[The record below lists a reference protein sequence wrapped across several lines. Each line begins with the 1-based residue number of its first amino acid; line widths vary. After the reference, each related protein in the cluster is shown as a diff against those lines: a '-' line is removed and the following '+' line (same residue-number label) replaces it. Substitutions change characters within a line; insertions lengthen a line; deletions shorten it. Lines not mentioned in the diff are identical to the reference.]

1 MSEIFQRYGLR
12 RVINVSGTETAH
24 GASPV
29 ADEVITAVT
38 EILPHSVEMI
48 ELQRAA
54 SSVIARVTGA
64 EAGCVVNCA
73 AAGITVGVAACMAG
87 DDLARIEQLPDT
99 TGMKDRVVM
108 QKGHVADFSASTA
121 QMVRISGARVVE
133 VGTATD
139 CAIYQLRAAL
149 DGEVA
154 AALYVVSHHTVQ
166 GGLLPLER
174 FCEVCHDT
182 GVPVIVDAAAEYDWA
197 GFLAA
202 GADLV
207 TFSVHKVP
215 GGLTAGVLAGRKDLV
230 RACHG
235 QQFGLGRPM
244 KAGKEGVV
252 GAIAALELW
261 QSLDHESQ
269 CRETVRMVDAAAE
282 KLADLTGLRLE
293 KLPDVSGQPVVR
305 LALHLDPAAAGLT
318 AHALGTALAA
328 GDPKFVIRTLHADRG
343 YLLLDV
349 RRLDGDDLDLVCGRI
364 RDIITAAEA
373 PADDVAPPSRRDVL
387 QDSLRAWPEP
397 G

>member
-174 FCEVCHDT
+174 FLRGLPRHGRSGHRRRRRRIRLGWLSRCRGGPSDLLCSQ
-182 GVPVIVDAAAEYDWA
+182 
-197 GFLAA
+197 
-202 GADLV
+202 GARRPD
-207 TFSVHKVP
+207 
-215 GGLTAGVLAGRKDLV
+215 GGRSR
-230 RACHG
+230 RA
-235 QQFGLGRPM
+235 QGLGARLP
-244 KAGKEGVV
+244 
-252 GAIAALELW
+252 W
-261 QSLDHESQ
+261 P
-269 CRETVRMVDAAAE
+269 TVRSRASHE
-282 KLADLTGLRLE
+282 GWQGR
-293 KLPDVSGQPVVR
+293 SG
-305 LALHLDPAAAGLT
+305 
-318 AHALGTALAA
+318 
-328 GDPKFVIRTLHADRG
+328 
-343 YLLLDV
+343 
-349 RRLDGDDLDLVCGRI
+349 RRH
-364 RDIITAAEA
+364 
-373 PADDVAPPSRRDVL
+373 SR
-387 QDSLRAWPEP
+387 P
-397 G
+397 